1 MRKHLFSAALLALA
15 VPTAFAAGQDGM
27 PPTTVEIV
35 AKRDAEWASYRH
47 GYKAASMFEKHTRS
61 RPLIQAHMQ
70 IVPRIPGKSL
80 ADLRLQLAGAS
91 VTLEIPVDPIGR
103 ATLPMLKQAYD
114 EDAVLRLNR
123 QQGHYRFSGRYSIRE
138 KDSGVYDAAELRAAC
153 EQLLAAQRE
162 SGSRFRL
169 MGKKCVGVRFI
180 YPPAKVGAAVVFRD
194 ARDARDAGGQGG
206 KGGGPIAAADAEPF
220 AGVPIGLYKVALYRF
235 DAWPAQGE
243 IVAEQRPLAI
253 STLYE

>member
-1 MRKHLFSAALLALA
+1 MNNILLPALLALA
-15 VPTAFAAGQDGM
+15 VPTAFAAGQDGS

-47 GYKAASMFEKHTRS
+47 AYKAASMYEKHTRT

-70 IVPRIPGKSL
+70 IVPRIAGKP
-80 ADLRLQLAGAS
+80 LAGLRIRLAGET
-91 VTLEIPVDPIGR
+91 VTLDIPVDPIGR

-153 EQLLAAQRE
+153 EQLLAAQRA
-162 SGSRFRL
+162 SGSRIRL

-180 YPPAKVGAAVVFRD
+180 YPPASVGAAVAF
-194 ARDARDAGGQGG
+194 RDAGG
-206 KGGGPIAAADAEPF
+206 KAGPIAAADAEPF
-220 AGVPIGLYKVALYRF
+220 AGVPLGLYKVALYRF
-235 DAWPAQGE
+235 DAWPLLGE